1 VKVSER
7 IYRWLLK
14 LYPRQFR
21 DDYGQEMSLLFRA
34 RATDGFVGLW
44 VQVFGDLLWH
54 APREHWSATRQDL
67 RYAVRQLRRSPG
79 FSAVVVATL
88 AVGIGGTTAV
98 FSVTHAVLLAP
109 LPFAQPGQLVRVY
122 QQEPETAAL
131 KGGVSAPHFRT
142 LRDQAASFVDVGAR
156 HRTDDLGLDISNG
169 GNPQRLRVLL
179 VTSDYFRTLRAGPL
193 HGGGF
198 QIEDESGPPGDDN
211 VGARLGA
218 RRVVLRDA
226 VWRARF
232 NGDPSIV
239 GTTIR
244 LSAESYEVAGI
255 APAGFEDPL
264 VGAVDVW
271 LPYNLERDTLTENYG
286 LTVVARLRA
295 GVTVKQAL
303 AELAILSESMKRQW
317 PEVRASRL
325 VAVPLRE
332 DVGAS
337 SRHLL
342 QLLLIAVGL
351 VLLVACV
358 NVANLF
364 LVRATGRVQ
373 EFAVR
378 TALGAGSGRLVR
390 LLMVETLALAG
401 LGGVA
406 GLMLAWLGVTV
417 LRRIGHDALPRL
429 VHVGFDPSVLL
440 FAVVVTMATAIACG
454 ITPALRLVRS
464 DSHHGL
470 MEHSPS
476 ATATRRQGRLRGGLA
491 AAQLAL
497 ALALVAGASVLSV
510 SFYNLM
516 RVDLGFSVDGV
527 LTFDVNLPSVRYDAI
542 RRAIFQEEL
551 AHRLAAIPG
560 VTAAGGTSSLPA
572 TGPFA
577 SPPMGIETG
586 PLAGTSLTEHEQP
599 EHRVVSGEFF
609 KAFAIPLL
617 AGRTFD
623 SRDDASAPM
632 RAVVSANL
640 ARTAFPGLPLDQ
652 VVGQRISV
660 MNRRGIRE
668 IIGVVGDVTIDIYGT
683 ASAAVYSAHRQFAG
697 NRNWALTQVVATDG
711 PPERIVSEV
720 RSVVAAMDPELAVYR
735 VAAMTDVVGRGA
747 SRERFALVV
756 VAAFAAV
763 SLTLAAIGL
772 YGVLA
777 YAVRQRTREIAIR
790 IALGATTAQIRRM
803 VLRQASV
810 VLGAGLLPGMVG
822 ALMLGRW
829 LRSLAFEIS
838 PSDPGILLAAVVLL
852 TITGVLAAWFP
863 ARRASRVAP
872 RMAIQEAC

>member
-1 VKVSER
+1 MNVSER
-7 IYRWLLK
+7 VYRWLLK
-14 LYPRQFR
+14 LYPRHFR
-21 DDYGQEMSLLFRA
+21 DEYGQEMSLLFRA
-34 RATDGFVGLW
+34 RAADGFVALW
-44 VQVFGDLLWH
+44 FQVFGDLLWH

-67 RYAVRQLRRSPG
+67 RYAARQLRRSPG

-109 LPFAQPGQLVRVY
+109 LPFAQPGQLVRIY
-122 QQEPETAAL
+122 QQEPETATR

-179 VTSDYFRTLRAGPL
+179 VTSDYFRTLRAEPL
-193 HGGGF
+193 QGGGF

-218 RRVVLRDA
+218 RRVVLSDA

-286 LTVVARLRA
+286 LTVVARLRT

-317 PEVRASRL
+317 PEVRASSL

-332 DVGAS
+332 DVGAP

-358 NVANLF
+358 NVANLVV
-364 LVRATGRVQ
+364 VRATGRVQ

-390 LLMVETLALAG
+390 LLLVETLVLAG

-417 LRRIGHDALPRL
+417 LRWIGHDALPRL
-429 VHVGFDPSVLL
+429 DHVGFEPSVLL
-440 FAVVVTMATAIACG
+440 FAFVVTMATAIACG
-454 ITPALRLVRS
+454 VTPALRLARS
-464 DSHHGL
+464 DPNHGL
-470 MEHSPS
+470 MEHSRS

-527 LTFDVNLPSVRYDAI
+527 LTFDVNLPSVRYDAN
-542 RRAIFQEEL
+542 RRATFQEQL
-551 AHRLAAIPG
+551 AQRLAAIPG

-586 PLAGTSLTEHEQP
+586 PLAGTSLKVIFVWITP
-599 EHRVVSGEFF
+599 
-609 KAFAIPLL
+609 IP
-617 AGRTFD
+617 
-623 SRDDASAPM
+623 P
-632 RAVVSANL
+632 
-640 ARTAFPGLPLDQ
+640 TA
-652 VVGQRISV
+652 
-660 MNRRGIRE
+660 
-668 IIGVVGDVTIDIYGT
+668 
-683 ASAAVYSAHRQFAG
+683 
-697 NRNWALTQVVATDG
+697 
-711 PPERIVSEV
+711 
-720 RSVVAAMDPELAVYR
+720 
-735 VAAMTDVVGRGA
+735 
-747 SRERFALVV
+747 
-756 VAAFAAV
+756 
-763 SLTLAAIGL
+763 
-772 YGVLA
+772 
-777 YAVRQRTREIAIR
+777 
-790 IALGATTAQIRRM
+790 
-803 VLRQASV
+803 
-810 VLGAGLLPGMVG
+810 
-822 ALMLGRW
+822 
-829 LRSLAFEIS
+829 
-838 PSDPGILLAAVVLL
+838 
-852 TITGVLAAWFP
+852 
-863 ARRASRVAP
+863 
-872 RMAIQEAC
+872 